1 MESVILLNCIVG
13 SYASMSENKGGL
25 WTLQVTV
32 REFDGLTVSVYCQ
45 VSQKLS
51 LVSERWY
58 SWPYWLLWAC
68 YVLTTLTFV
77 VIYKDHRKEEKKNS
91 LAKFVTKD
99 GM

>member
-1 MESVILLNCIVG
+1 MESVILLDCIVG
-13 SYASMSENKGGL
+13 SYASMSENEGGL

-32 REFDGLTVSVYCQ
+32 REFDGLTVSVHCQ

-58 SWPYWLLWAC
+58 DRPYWLLRPC

-77 VIYKDHRKEEKKNS
+77 VNIRTIGRRKRNNS